1 MWKNC
6 WKIQKFVK
14 VWKNFLTI
22 IAIFY
27 EKLAKTI
34 KKPWN
39 VEEFMEIIWFLKIL
53 PRIIEKI
60 SENFDN
66 FFKKKWKLIPKIKKK
81 TSNLWKLES
90 IPAKLK
96 WKSQIKIKTFAFVQI
111 SQKWT
116 QF

>member
-1 MWKNC
+1 MSSHILWNNEHGFSLEGIEEKNCGKNC

-34 KKPWN
+34 KKTVKCWRIN
-39 VEEFMEIIWFLKIL
+39 GKSWFLKIL
-53 PRIIEKI
+53 PRIIEKF

-66 FFKKKWKLIPKIKKK
+66 FF
-81 TSNLWKLES
+81 
-90 IPAKLK
+90 
-96 WKSQIKIKTFAFVQI
+96 
-111 SQKWT
+111 
-116 QF
+116 